1 MTYFWVWCTHIDLK
15 NRLRPY
21 IIGMRTNKD
30 DAWRL
35 AFSIKDADGKVTEL
49 DTKNHVEAV
58 RAIKG
63 EILELTKDL
72 DVASTRFSN
81 KLSEDKMNG

>member
-1 MTYFWVWCTHIDLK
+1 
-15 NRLRPY
+15 
-21 IIGMRTNKD
+21 MRTD
-30 DAWRL
+30 RDEAWRL
-35 AFSIKDADGKVTEL
+35 AFSIKDADGKVSEL
-49 DTKNHVEAV
+49 TTKNHVEAV

-81 KLSEDKMNG
+81 KLSEDNVNG